1 MKKTPALRGNGNGS
15 KELSRARKGTLK
27 SAEIFEE
34 EQKYI
39 SPGFQGI
46 ALHSRIALA
55 CGHNDVVTDED
66 GNDYIDFVSGIGVGS
81 VGHCHPHYVKALRK
95 QAGQLTYSSFT
106 TEVRMKF
113 LRLLAS
119 LLPKPLSRI
128 QLFSGGAE
136 AIEAAFRLAKS
147 VTKKFEFIGFWGGFH
162 GKTGGVLGLLGDEFK
177 KDLGPFMPGLY
188 LSPFAYCYRC
198 PLKLQ
203 YPSCGLACADH
214 LRQVIKLQSQQQVA
228 AIIAEPIQGT
238 AGNIVPPSEFLPAV
252 QSIAKE
258 FDALLISDEMQ
269 TGFARSGAMWGFEHD
284 KLSPDILTVGK
295 GIGGGF
301 PLSGVISTETYCN
314 ARPYALPSG
323 SSSSY
328 GGNPLAAA
336 AGLASLEIILK
347 EKLAE
352 NSRTVGSLLLR
363 KFKSFEDRFEFVGE
377 ARGRGL
383 MIGIELVKDKTTKE
397 RIDKKV
403 CHRIFHDCLKRGLLS
418 MSYSNPIRI
427 IPPLT
432 ISETSAMQAAAI
444 LEEVF
449 MGVQLDGSYKQ

>member
-1 MKKTPALRGNGNGS
+1 MNKTKELPSGGRSPALNDGG
-15 KELSRARKGTLK
+15 KGTSK
-27 SAEIFEE
+27 SRGIFEE

-46 ALHSRIALA
+46 ALYSRIALA
-55 CGHNDVVTDED
+55 HGRNEIVTDED
-66 GNDYIDFVSGIGVGS
+66 GNQYIDFVSGIGVGS
-81 VGHCHPHYVKALRK
+81 VGHCHPHYVQALKK
-95 QAGQLTYSSFT
+95 QVEQLTYSSFT

-136 AIEAAFRLAKS
+136 AVEAAFRLAKS

-177 KDLGPFMPGLY
+177 KDLGPFMPGLT

-198 PLKLQ
+198 PLKLR

-214 LRQVIKLQSQQQVA
+214 LRQVIKLQTQQQVA

-238 AGNIVPPSEFLPAV
+238 AGNVVPPAEFLPAV

-258 FDALLISDEMQ
+258 FGALFISDEMQ
-269 TGFARSGAMWGFEHD
+269 TGFGRAGGMWGFEHD
-284 KLSPDILTVGK
+284 NLSPDILTVGK

-301 PLSGVISTETYCN
+301 PLSGVISTEDYCN
-314 ARPYALPSG
+314 APPYSLPSG

-336 AGLASLEIILK
+336 AGLASLEIILE
-347 EKLAE
+347 EKLVE
-352 NSRTVGSLLLR
+352 NSRKVGHVLLR
-363 KFKSFEDRFEFVGE
+363 RFKSFEDRFEFVGE
-377 ARGRGL
+377 VRGRGL

-397 RIDKKV
+397 RIDKKT
-403 CHRIFHDCLKRGLLS
+403 CRRIFHDCVKRGLLS

-432 ISETSAMQAAAI
+432 ISESSAMQAAAI

-449 MGVQLDGSYKQ
+449 MEVQQDGSYKQ

>member
-1 MKKTPALRGNGNGS
+1 MKKTKEPPGTSQTPALSDG
-15 KELSRARKGTLK
+15 RKGTSK
-27 SAEIFEE
+27 SRRIFEE
-34 EQKYI
+34 EQEYI
-39 SPGFQGI
+39 APGFQGI
-46 ALHSRIALA
+46 ALYSRIALA
-55 CGHNDVVTDED
+55 RGRNEIVTDED
-66 GNDYIDFVSGIGVGS
+66 GNHYIDFVSGIGVGS
-81 VGHCHPHYVKALRK
+81 VGHCHPHYVQALKK
-95 QAGQLTYSSFT
+95 QVEQLTYSSFT
-106 TEVRMKF
+106 TEIRMKF

-136 AIEAAFRLAKS
+136 AVEAAFRLAKS

-177 KDLGPFMPGLY
+177 KDLGPFMPGLT

-198 PLKLQ
+198 PLKLR

-214 LRQVIKLQSQQQVA
+214 LRQVIKLQTQQQVA
-228 AIIAEPIQGT
+228 AIIMEPIQGT
-238 AGNIVPPSEFLPAV
+238 AGNVVPPAEFLPAV

-258 FDALLISDEMQ
+258 FGALFISDEMQ
-269 TGFARSGAMWGFEHD
+269 TGFGRAGGMWGFEHD
-284 KLSPDILTVGK
+284 NLSPDILTVGK

-301 PLSGVISTETYCN
+301 PLSGVISTTDYCN
-314 ARPYALPSG
+314 APPYSLPSG

-328 GGNPLAAA
+328 GENPLAAA

-347 EKLAE
+347 EKLVE
-352 NSRTVGSLLLR
+352 NSRKVGDALLK

-383 MIGIELVKDKTTKE
+383 MIGIELVKDKKTKE
-397 RIDKKV
+397 RIDKSV
-403 CHRIFHDCLKRGLLS
+403 SHQIFHECLKRGLLS

-432 ISETSAMQAAAI
+432 ISENSAMQAVAI

-449 MGVQLDGSYKQ
+449 MEVQQNGSHKR

>member
-1 MKKTPALRGNGNGS
+1 MKRT
-15 KELSRARKGTLK
+15 KELPGVSRSQVVGDGRKRFSK
-27 SAEIFEE
+27 SGRIFEE

-46 ALHSRIALA
+46 ALYSRLALA
-55 CGHNDVVTDED
+55 RGRNEIVTDED
-66 GNDYIDFVSGIGVGS
+66 GNQYIDFVSGIGVGS
-81 VGHCHPHYVKALRK
+81 VGHCHPHYVHALKK
-95 QAGQLTYSSFT
+95 QLEQLTFSSFT

-136 AIEAAFRLAKS
+136 AVEAAFRLAKS

-177 KDLGPFMPGLY
+177 KDLGPFMPGLT

-198 PLKLQ
+198 PFKLR

-214 LRQVIKLQSQQQVA
+214 LRQVIKLQTQQQVA
-228 AIIAEPIQGT
+228 AIIVEPIQGT
-238 AGNIVPPSEFLPAV
+238 AGNVVPPAEFLPAV
-252 QSIAKE
+252 QSIARE
-258 FDALLISDEMQ
+258 FGALLISDEMQ
-269 TGFARSGAMWGFEHD
+269 TGFGRAGGMWGFEHD
-284 KLSPDILTVGK
+284 NLSPDIVTVGK

-301 PLSGVISTETYCN
+301 PLSGVISTEGYCN
-314 ARPYALPSG
+314 ATPYSLPSG
-323 SSSSY
+323 NSSSY

-336 AGLASLEIILK
+336 AGLASLEIILN
-347 EKLAE
+347 ERLVE
-352 NSRTVGSLLLR
+352 NSLKMGDLLLR

-377 ARGRGL
+377 VRGRGL
-383 MIGIELVKDKTTKE
+383 MIGIELVKDKTSKE
-397 RIDKKV
+397 RIDKKI
-403 CHRIFHDCLKRGLLS
+403 CQRIFHDCLKRGLLS

-432 ISETSAMQAAAI
+432 ISEKSAMHAAAI

-449 MGVQLDGSYKQ
+449 MGVQQDGSYKQ

>member
-1 MKKTPALRGNGNGS
+1 MKKTRKLPGLRSHSQSLGDGCSEIS
-15 KELSRARKGTLK
+15 KSR
-27 SAEIFEE
+27 EIFEE

-39 SPGFQGI
+39 SPGFQGV
-46 ALHSRIALA
+46 ALYSRIALA
-55 CGHNDVVTDED
+55 HGRNEIVTDED
-66 GNDYIDFVSGIGVGS
+66 GNRYIDFVSGIGVGS
-81 VGHCHPHYVKALRK
+81 VGHCHPRYVRALKK
-95 QAGQLTYSSFT
+95 QVERLTYSSFT
-106 TEVRMKF
+106 TEVRMRF

-119 LLPKPLSRI
+119 LLPKPLRRI

-136 AIEAAFRLAKS
+136 AVEAAFRLAKS

-177 KDLGPFMPGLY
+177 KDLGPFMPGLT

-198 PLKLQ
+198 PLKLR

-214 LRQVIKLQSQQQVA
+214 LRQVIKLQTQQQAA
-228 AIIAEPIQGT
+228 AIIVEPIQGT
-238 AGNIVPPSEFLPAV
+238 AGNIVPPAEFLPAV

-258 FDALLISDEMQ
+258 FGALFISDEMQ
-269 TGFARSGAMWGFEHD
+269 TGFGRAGTMWGFEHD
-284 KLSPDILTVGK
+284 NLSPDILTVGK

-301 PLSGVISTETYCN
+301 PLSGVISTEDYCN
-314 ARPYALPSG
+314 APPYSLPSG

-347 EKLAE
+347 EKLVE
-352 NSRTVGSLLLR
+352 NSRKVGDVLLK

-377 ARGRGL
+377 TRGRGL
-383 MIGIELVKDKTTKE
+383 MIGIELVKDKKTKE
-397 RIDKKV
+397 RIDKNV
-403 CHRIFHDCLKRGLLS
+403 SRQIFYECLKRGLLS

-432 ISETSAMQAAAI
+432 ISEKSAMEAVAI

-449 MGVQLDGSYKQ
+449 MEVQQNGSYKL